1 MSETLQIGGVPEH
14 FNLPWQLAQEQGLF
28 AKKSLTIDWHYY
40 KGGTGEMVGKLQSGE
55 LDMAILL
62 TEGFLAAA
70 AQGLDALIVKEY
82 IVSPLVWGIFTGAKS
97 AIKSIYSAKAKR
109 IAISR
114 KGSGSHLMAL
124 IHAEQRG
131 DSLSDYALVEI
142 KSMQGATDSL
152 VAGESDVFYWE
163 KYTTKPHVNSGELR
177 MIGEFSA
184 PWSSFLIVA
193 NKHSFESKKPAIL
206 DCLNVL
212 DEACADFKTNPQT
225 IIELI
230 NRFDMSEQDSRIWL
244 DQTIWKNSDDIS
256 LKSLENAKSAL
267 LKIDENMQLPSFQH
281 LVAPHLNLR

>member
-1 MSETLQIGGVPEH
+1 MPQTLQIGGVPEH

-28 AKKSLTIDWHYY
+28 AQKSLAIDWHYY

-82 IVSPLVWGIFTGAKS
+82 IVSPLVWGIFTGTS
-97 AIKSIYSAKAKR
+97 SPIKSIYSSKAKR

-131 DSLSDYALVEI
+131 DSLSDYSLVEI
-142 KSMQGATDSL
+142 KSMQGAVDSL

-163 KYTTKPHVNSGELR
+163 KYTTKPHVTSGELR

-184 PWSSFLIVA
+184 PWSGFLIVA
-193 NKHSFESKKPAIL
+193 NKHSFETKKTAIL
-206 DCLNVL
+206 DCLTVMN
-212 DEACADFKTNPQT
+212 EACANFKTNPQT
-225 IIELI
+225 IRELT

-244 DQTIWKNSDDIS
+244 DQTVWKTSDDIS
-256 LKSLENAKSAL
+256 LKSLENAKAAL
-267 LKIDENMQLPSFQH
+267 RKIDASIDISSFQQ
-281 LVAPHLNLR
+281 LVASHLNLR